1 MLEAIISSTIA
12 GSIICTGVL
21 IFKRKILESFGG
33 SVLYYISLAT
43 MLFFLLPTSIA
54 LPKYTPTAP
63 KSAETAVTH
72 NIAAVP
78 ENRTVADENPFSAT
92 PAATAAP
99 IETTKIERT
108 ANPRQIAIGDIIFAV
123 WAVGLMLSVCRYFI
137 SYFRFKK
144 RICGSANAE
153 KSDNIGGINV
163 IRSPLI
169 SSPMIFGFFVYT
181 LAVPQTEID
190 EKNFELALR
199 HEMVHCRRHD
209 SWLKLFA
216 VIVNSICWFNPVA
229 YLMVNLVG
237 EACEYACDEQVT
249 KDMSLADRKDYSLMI
264 LSTVCQAS
272 PALSSNMAKS
282 KTQLKRRFEMIMTR
296 QKCKKLTRV
305 ICAAVAVITAFASV
319 VFANEAT
326 PAVSALIKNDYV
338 YVTCFGMGNY
348 NDFSPVEHNGEYFLP
363 LREFMNKSDIDNSK
377 INYDNGRI
385 TIDVY
390 LPERSIIGVSED
402 GNESKTVVPSALV
415 WNTVCTIGSRDVT
428 IANENYTLK
437 NAPYTKDDISYV
449 PYEYLKLLRNCE
461 ILQHHGSPYEATTSS
476 FIGITKYGFDSLNN
490 RYYADYG
497 DIHTLPTES
506 KSACYMCT
514 DGDISIKNTGY
525 RTEVKIYIEYADI
538 NNPSD
543 KGNAEVTLNRVNRIY
558 SHGNDIEG
566 QFTVKLN
573 GKTLYENEKG
583 YITNL
588 PVPAGEGFA
597 NTGGT
602 TVSVGGF
609 DISVHLFGFGNST
622 WRDYDEKSQRI
633 NTLTKT
639 DTTKT
644 IDLYPEAIKLN
655 GEIAYRTSKD
665 NYAMYNTEEKFMVTR
680 MEFDAYRNTNDPFTS
695 YSVSLSNENSD
706 IKVIDENTLSAHFF
720 FARNNLRTDSFDGIF
735 SLLPNNR
742 FELKSNDGRYIVQ
755 GRVGEFVPQWLWD
768 DARKNSPVPGV
779 TMINE

>member
-1 MLEAIISSTIA
+1 MLETIISSAIA
-12 GSIICTGVL
+12 GSIICMGVL

-33 SVLYYISLAT
+33 SVLYYISLAA
-43 MLFFLLPTSIA
+43 MLFFLLPTSVA

-123 WAVGLMLSVCRYFI
+123 WAVGLMLSMCRYFI

-190 EKNFELALR
+190 EKNFELVLR

-305 ICAAVAVITAFASV
+305 ICAAVTVITAFASV
-319 VFANEAT
+319 VFANEAA

-363 LREFMNKSDIDNSK
+363 LREFMNKNDIDNSC
-377 INYDNGRI
+377 ISYDDGRI

-390 LPERSIIGVSED
+390 SPERSVIGVPED
-402 GNESKTVVPSALV
+402 GSESETVIPSALV
-415 WNTVCTIGSRDVT
+415 WNTVCTADSRNVS
-428 IANENYTLK
+428 IANEKYTLK
-437 NAPYTKDDISYV
+437 NAPYTKDDITYV
-449 PYEYLKLLRNCE
+449 PYEYIKLLRN
-461 ILQHHGSPYEATTSS
+461 YEMLHRHDSMMESTTNS
-476 FIGITKYGFDSLNN
+476 FTSIMKYGFDSLNN
-490 RYYADYG
+490 RYYVDYG
-497 DIHTLPTES
+497 DIHTLPTDSE
-506 KSACYMCT
+506 SACYMCT
-514 DGDISIKNTGY
+514 NGDISIKNTGY
-525 RTEVKIYIEYADI
+525 RTGVKMYIEYADI
-538 NNPSD
+538 NNTSD
-543 KGNAEVTLNRVNRIY
+543 KGNAEVTLNKVNRIY

-573 GKTLYENEKG
+573 GKTVYENEKG
-583 YITNL
+583 YINDM

-597 NTGGT
+597 NTGDT
-602 TVSVGGF
+602 TVSVGDF
-609 DISVHLFGFGNST
+609 EISVHLFGFGDSVYQKYN
-622 WRDYDEKSQRI
+622 EKSTRI
-633 NTLTKT
+633 LELEKVNTTEK
-639 DTTKT
+639 
-644 IDLYPEAIKLN
+644 IDLYPEKIKLN
-655 GEIAYRTSKD
+655 GEIAYRTTRD
-665 NYAMYNTEEKFMVTR
+665 NFAMYNTDEKFMITR
-680 MEFDAYRNTNDPFTS
+680 MEFDTYRNTDDPFTS
-695 YSVSLSNENSD
+695 YSVSLCDENSD
-706 IKVIDENTLSAHFF
+706 IKVIDENTFSAHFYF
-720 FARNNLRTDSFDGIF
+720 TKNELRIDSFDGIF
-735 SLLPNNR
+735 SLLPDNR
-742 FELKSNDGRYIVQ
+742 FELKSNDGRYTVQ
-755 GRVGEFVPQWLWD
+755 GRVGEFVPRWLWD
-768 DARKNSPVPGV
+768 DARQNAPVPSV
-779 TMINE
+779 TMIAE